1 MKAVVMACC
10 VLGPALA
17 WSSVRLATQERERAT
32 RATGAFEKVAAV
44 LSSPRCANC
53 HITGDGPLQGDDGHA
68 HAMNVRRGSD
78 GRGTPAM
85 HCTNCHQDVSSLTP
99 HGPPGAPD
107 WRLPPMATPMAWRG
121 LGPGDQCRALKDGTR
136 NGNRTLADLL
146 EHAAH
151 DRIVVSSWN
160 PGPGRTLPP
169 LSHDAFVEQFKLWI
183 DMGAACPD

>member
-1 MKAVVMACC
+1 MTAVVMAYCLMGAA
-10 VLGPALA
+10 LG
-17 WSSVRLATQERERAT
+17 WSSAQEASRERDRAG
-32 RATGAFEKVAAV
+32 RATLAFEKVAAV
-44 LSSPRCANC
+44 LTSPRCANC
-53 HITGDGPLQGDDGHA
+53 HAAGDAPLQGDDGHT
-68 HAMNVRRGSD
+68 HEMNVRRGAD

-99 HGPPGAPD
+99 HGPPGAAD
-107 WRLPPMATPMAWRG
+107 WRLPPRATPMAWKG
-121 LGPGDQCRALKDGTR
+121 LGPGDQCRALKDPAR
-136 NGNRTLADLL
+136 NGNRALADLL

-151 DRIVVSSWN
+151 DRIVLSSWS